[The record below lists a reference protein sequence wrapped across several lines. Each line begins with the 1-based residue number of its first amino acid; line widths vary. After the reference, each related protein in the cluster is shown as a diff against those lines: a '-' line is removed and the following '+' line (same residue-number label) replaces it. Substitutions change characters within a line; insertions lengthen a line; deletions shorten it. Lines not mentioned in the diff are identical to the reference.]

1 METGTIAITGASGFL
16 GQRLVAHFH
25 ARGWEVR
32 ALVRE
37 PAAFA
42 SRIEG
47 VRAYRC
53 DLPDALDDAGID
65 GADALVHAAYATRA
79 TSAEA
84 ARRVNESG
92 TRRILDAARAADI
105 PRFVFLSS
113 LSAHE
118 GAESYYGRSK
128 LAVEATLDLERD
140 LVLRLGLVLA
150 REGDGL
156 FRRLVDAVARA
167 RFVPVFEGG
176 RQVLQTLHEDD
187 FCAAVERALAKGLTG
202 RLAVAEPEGLTYREL
217 LQAIAARLGRRC
229 TLVPLP
235 MAPALGILRAVE
247 LLRVPL
253 PVTRENLLGLRA
265 LRFVP
270 TAADLERL
278 GIAARPA
285 GESLDALLG
294 ATLSS

>member
-79 TSAEA
+79 TSVEE
-84 ARRVNESG
+84 ARRVNEVG
-92 TRRILDAARAADI
+92 TRCVLDAARAASVT
-105 PRFVFLSS
+105 RFVFLSS

-118 GAESYYGRSK
+118 GARSYYGRSK
-128 LAVEATLDLERD
+128 LALERTLDPERD

-176 RQVLQTLHEDD
+176 RQILQTLHEADC
-187 FCAAVERALAKGLTG
+187 CAAVERALAKDLTG

-217 LQAIAARLGRRC
+217 LLAIAARLGRPC

-235 MAPALGILRAVE
+235 MAPALALLRATE
-247 LLRVPL
+247 LLRIPL
-253 PVTRENLLGLRA
+253 PITRENLLGLRA

-270 TAADLERL
+270 TAADLGRL
-278 GIAARPA
+278 GITARPA
-285 GESLDALLG
+285 GTSLDELLG